1 MSKKNKGIIIGALA
15 GAAILG
21 MGAYHSSASS
31 ADLDAKLSRE
41 EVKEIIQVEYPG
53 AITEFDLE
61 KENGRVVYDMEIKG
75 ENVKYDLEVDADTG
89 EVLEVKEK
97 SYKNNKEQAVK
108 TENKIENNTENNT
121 ENIISVKEAEEIAQK
136 EFSGTVTEIEL
147 DEDDGRYVYEVELRE
162 GAQEAD
168 MEIDAITGKILEL
181 DIDFED

>member
-1 MSKKNKGIIIGALA
+1 MGKKSKGIVIGALA

-41 EVKEIIQVEYPG
+41 EVKEIIQIEYPG

-61 KENGRVVYDMEIKG
+61 KENGRIVYDMKIKG
-75 ENVKYDLEVDADTG
+75 ENAKYELEVDADTG
-89 EVLEVKEK
+89 EVLEVSEEN
-97 SYKNNKEQAVK
+97 YKHKTNKEEIVK
-108 TENKIENNTENNT
+108 SEHTPEDIL
-121 ENIISVKEAEEIAQK
+121 SVKEAEEIAQK
-136 EFSGTVTEIEL
+136 EFAGTITEIEL

-162 GAQEAD
+162 GAQEA
-168 MEIDAITGKILEL
+168 EIELDAVTGDILEL

>member
-1 MSKKNKGIIIGALA
+1 MGKKSKGIVIGALA

-41 EVKEIIQVEYPG
+41 EVKEIIQIEYPG

-61 KENGRVVYDMEIKG
+61 KENGRIVYDMKIKG
-75 ENVKYDLEVDADTG
+75 ENAKYELEVDADTG
-89 EVLEVKEK
+89 EVLEVSEENYKHKTNKKEIVK
-97 SYKNNKEQAVK
+97 SEH
-108 TENKIENNTENNT
+108 TP
-121 ENIISVKEAEEIAQK
+121 ENILSVKEAEEIAQK
-136 EFSGTVTEIEL
+136 EFTGTITEIEL

-162 GAQEAD
+162 GAQEA
-168 MEIDAITGKILEL
+168 EIELDAVTGDILEL

>member
-1 MSKKNKGIIIGALA
+1 MGKKSKGIVIGALA

-41 EVKEIIQVEYPG
+41 EVKEIIQIEYPG

-61 KENGRVVYDMEIKG
+61 KENGRIVYDMKIKG
-75 ENVKYDLEVDADTG
+75 ENAKYELEVDADTG
-89 EVLEVKEK
+89 EVLEVSEEN
-97 SYKNNKEQAVK
+97 YKHKTNKEEIVK
-108 TENKIENNTENNT
+108 SEHTP
-121 ENIISVKEAEEIAQK
+121 ENILSVKEAEEIAQK
-136 EFSGTVTEIEL
+136 EFTGTITEIEL

-162 GAQEAD
+162 GAQEA
-168 MEIDAITGKILEL
+168 EIELDAVTGDILEL

>member
-41 EVKEIIQVEYPG
+41 EVKELIQVEYPG

-108 TENKIENNTENNT
+108 TENNIENNK

-136 EFSGTVTEIEL
+136 EFSGTLTEIEL

-162 GAQEAD
+162 GAQEAE
-168 MEIDAITGKILEL
+168 MEIDAVTGKILEL